1 MSLTKASYS
10 MVSGAPYNVVDYG
23 GASSNTTAQNK
34 TALQAAI
41 TAANTAGGGVVV
53 VPYPINYGYIRSNST
68 TWPNLSAVVT
78 DILVIDYSKGNT
90 YVAPSVDGMQVRYW
104 SSSSPYDTLG
114 QHDGNGQWIRG
125 GHSPYLAV
133 STDSIGGTA
142 ATMTAT
148 VTGGVIT
155 AFTVVT
161 GGSGY
166 TYPPSIVINGNPGTG
181 LQAFTTISGGAITGA
196 VIVTGGTG
204 YTPTNGT
211 IGTVASPGAAGVEV
225 VKSNLASLFFMQS
238 SNALWSLN
246 NGGVRSGAYTD
257 NELNDFALSAFGS
270 YAGGT
275 TTGTNILVVKRSNG
289 AFGFNVSNPTNN
301 FEFGSYS
308 GGACTVNISAG
319 TSSTTAV
326 PSLLW
331 QDLAYPA
338 TYGGIELRGTNAV
351 PYLQII
357 AGASNI
363 AKIYKSSG
371 GSAGVPNAAA
381 AIFKVDG
388 DGVTSRSINA
398 GGTVNAS
405 GADYAEYM
413 EKAGDFTIAKGDVC
427 GIDANGKLTNV
438 FADAVSFVVKS
449 TNPSYVGNDVWGV
462 KSKQDAG
469 DQYTD
474 VELESK
480 RQAVDRI
487 AFAGQVPVNV
497 LGATPGQ
504 YIIPVNE
511 NGAIKGQVVSSPSFE
526 QYQSAVGKVIAIE
539 TDGRARIVV
548 KIA

>member
-23 GASSNTTAQNK
+23 GAATNTKPQNK

-41 TAANTAGGGVVV
+41 TAANTAGGGVIV
-53 VPYPINYGYIRSNST
+53 VPYDINYGYDRNDNA
-68 TWPNLSAVVT
+68 TWPNLSAVTT
-78 DILVIDYSKGNT
+78 DILVIDYSKGDT
-90 YVAPSVDGMQVRYW
+90 YSSPSQDGMQIRYW
-104 SSSSPYDTLG
+104 SSSTPYDTLG
-114 QHDGNGQWIRG
+114 QHDGNGQWIRA
-125 GHSPYLAV
+125 GHSPYLAI
-133 STDSIGGTA
+133 STDSEGGVGA
-142 ATMTAT
+142 ELSAT

-155 AFTVVT
+155 GFTVVT

-166 TYPPSIVINGNPGTG
+166 TYPPYIQINGNTGTG
-181 LQAFTTISGGAITGA
+181 LNAICTISGGAITGA

-211 IGTVASPGAAGVEV
+211 IATAASPGAAGVEV
-225 VKSNLASLFFMQS
+225 SKSNLASLFFMQS
-238 SNALWSLN
+238 GKALWSLT
-246 NGGVRSGAYTD
+246 NGGVRGGAYTD
-257 NELNDFALSAFGS
+257 EQLNDFTISAWGD

-275 TTGTNILVVKRSNG
+275 DVGTNVFVIRRTNG
-289 AFGFNVSNPTNN
+289 AFGFNVNAPNN
-301 FEFGSYS
+301 NYEFGAYD
-308 GGACTVNISAG
+308 GGDCVIKVLAG
-319 TSSTTAV
+319 TSSTSAIPILLLQDAAN
-326 PSLLW
+326 PS
-331 QDLAYPA
+331 
-338 TYGGIELRGTNAV
+338 TYGGIELRGTTAV
-351 PYLQII
+351 PYLQLIS
-357 AGASNI
+357 GASNV

-371 GSAGVPNAAA
+371 GTPSVPNAAA

-398 GGTVNAS
+398 GGTINAS

-438 FADAVSFVVKS
+438 FAEAVSFAVKS
-449 TNPSYVGNDVWGV
+449 TNPSYVGNDSWGV
-462 KSKQDAG
+462 KSLTDPD

-474 VELESK
+474 AELQSK

-497 LGATPGQ
+497 VGAIAGQ
-504 YIIPVNE
+504 YIIPIND
-511 NGAIKGQVVSSPSFE
+511 NGAIKGNAVTSPSFE
-526 QYQSAVGKVIAIE
+526 QYQLAVGKVIAIE
-539 TDGRARIVV
+539 ADGRARIIV